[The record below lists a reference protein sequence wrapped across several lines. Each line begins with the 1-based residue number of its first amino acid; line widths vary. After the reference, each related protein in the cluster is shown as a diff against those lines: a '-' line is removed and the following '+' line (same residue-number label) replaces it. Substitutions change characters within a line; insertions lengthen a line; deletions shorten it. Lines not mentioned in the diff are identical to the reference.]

1 MACPHG
7 GMIVQHVPLVLFLHL
22 LNILS
27 SFILLFVCLFTK
39 RVFMI
44 LLPFNIM
51 LRSKSNEVD
60 KAWPE
65 FTIECR

>member
-44 LLPFNIM
+44 LL
-51 LRSKSNEVD
+51 RSKSNEVD